1 LSCLVI
7 EGNIPAYLYY
17 MDRIWTKRGSGS
29 NKLRKRRAPG
39 RRSLS
44 ALHVRLIAA
53 GVLLVSMLSLALLTT
68 GPASE
73 RLLLMAMPVV
83 YAAPRPTPA
92 PSAPSM
98 TIARVDVDEG
108 VGEAM
113 RIEVLSPKAPP
124 SVELG
129 GSEPRILIYHT
140 HYTEAYTQTEDHK
153 YVESGEW
160 RTYDESASVVAV
172 GELLAQ
178 ILRDKYGCNVIHD
191 KTNHEPPK
199 LATSY
204 SRSEVTMK
212 KYKEQYPSLTM
223 FIDVHRDAGKVDTS
237 VNIDGKKAARLM
249 FVVGT
254 GEGATGT
261 GYKEMPD
268 FESNYALALAITNR
282 LAEFNDDLAR
292 NVRVKTG
299 RYNQHISSQCLLAEV
314 GDNANTLEEA
324 LNAVPYLAQA
334 IVECSQGMGSAA
346 AQPASAGAAG
356 TPTPALR
363 WVP

>member
-1 LSCLVI
+1 
-7 EGNIPAYLYY
+7 
-17 MDRIWTKRGSGS
+17 
-29 NKLRKRRAPG
+29 
-39 RRSLS
+39 
-44 ALHVRLIAA
+44 
-53 GVLLVSMLSLALLTT
+53 
-68 GPASE
+68 
-73 RLLLMAMPVV
+73 
-83 YAAPRPTPA
+83 
-92 PSAPSM
+92 
-98 TIARVDVDEG
+98 
-108 VGEAM
+108 
-113 RIEVLSPKAPP
+113 
-124 SVELG
+124 
-129 GSEPRILIYHT
+129 
-140 HYTEAYTQTEDHK
+140 
-153 YVESGEW
+153 
-160 RTYDESASVVAV
+160 
-172 GELLAQ
+172 
-178 ILRDKYGCNVIHD
+178 
-191 KTNHEPPK
+191 
-199 LATSY
+199 
-204 SRSEVTMK
+204 
-212 KYKEQYPSLTM
+212 
-223 FIDVHRDAGKVDTS
+223 
-237 VNIDGKKAARLM
+237 M

-292 NVRVKTG
+292 NVGVKTG

>member
-1 LSCLVI
+1 
-7 EGNIPAYLYY
+7 
-17 MDRIWTKRGSGS
+17 
-29 NKLRKRRAPG
+29 
-39 RRSLS
+39 
-44 ALHVRLIAA
+44 
-53 GVLLVSMLSLALLTT
+53 
-68 GPASE
+68 
-73 RLLLMAMPVV
+73 
-83 YAAPRPTPA
+83 
-92 PSAPSM
+92 M

-113 RIEVLSPKAPP
+113 RIEVLSPKVPS

-237 VNIDGKKAARLM
+237 VKIDGKKVARLM

-282 LAEFNDDLAR
+282 LADFNENLAR

-299 RYNQHISSQCLLAEV
+299 RYNQHISSQCLLAEI

-346 AQPASAGAAG
+346 AQPASAGAAA